1 MSVIGIIGG
10 SGLYALDGLEDMRTE
25 PVESPFG
32 APSDVIIRGRLGT
45 AELAFLPRHG
55 RGHTKSP
62 SEINYR
68 ANIDCLKRLGVTDIL
83 SLSAC
88 GSLREEMAPG
98 DFVIVDQFID
108 RTRMRP
114 SSFFGDG
121 VVAHVSMAEPTCTRL
136 ARAAKATLGELDI
149 AHHPRGTYLV
159 MEGPQF
165 STRAESELYRQWGAD
180 LIGMTNLPEAKLARE
195 AEICYLTIGMVTDY
209 DCWNA
214 EHAAVEVEN
223 VLAVLQ
229 QNSEKAKALISSA
242 APAIAASRPEA
253 CRAGCD
259 RALETA
265 IVTPPGAWDTTATT
279 RLGAV
284 AGRLFSGSSN
294 GAKETEKGEA
304 GA

>member
-1 MSVIGIIGG
+1 MGVIGIIGG
-10 SGLYALDGLEDMRTE
+10 SGLYALEGLEDIRPV

-32 APSDVIIRGRLGT
+32 APSDVILRGRLGNT
-45 AELAFLPRHG
+45 ELAFLPRHG

-62 SEINYR
+62 TEINYR
-68 ANIDCLKRLGVTDIL
+68 ANIDCMKRLGVTDIL

-98 DFVIVDQFID
+98 DFVVVDQFID

-121 VVAHVSMAEPTCTRL
+121 VVAHVSMARPTCGRL
-136 ARAAKATLGELDI
+136 GKAVKAALGELDI
-149 AHHPRGTYLV
+149 PHHPRGTYLV

-209 DCWNA
+209 DCWNDA
-214 EHAAVEVEN
+214 HAAVEVGE
-223 VLAVLQ
+223 VLAVLNA
-229 QNSEKAKALISSA
+229 NSEKAKTL
-242 APAIAASRPEA
+242 IAAVAPSIAAGHGGPCEA
-253 CRAGCD
+253 SCD

-265 IVTPPGAWDTTATT
+265 IVTPPEARDAAAVGKLD
-279 RLGAV
+279 AV
-284 AGRLFSGSSN
+284 AGRVLPGSRS
-294 GAKETEKGEA
+294 
-304 GA
+304 

>member
-1 MSVIGIIGG
+1 MGVIGIIGG
-10 SGLYALDGLEDMRTE
+10 SGLYALDGLEDIRPA

-32 APSDVIIRGRLGT
+32 APSDVILRGRLGDV
-45 AELAFLPRHG
+45 ELAFLPRHG

-88 GSLREEMAPG
+88 GSLREEMTPG
-98 DFVIVDQFID
+98 DFVLVDQFID

-121 VVAHVSMAEPTCTRL
+121 VVAHVSMARPTCGRL
-136 ARAAKATLGELDI
+136 GKAVQTALCDLDI
-149 AHHPRGTYLV
+149 PHHPRGTYLV

-209 DCWNA
+209 DCWNEA
-214 EHAAVEVEN
+214 HAAVEVGE
-223 VLAVLQ
+223 VLAVLKA
-229 QNSEKAKALISSA
+229 NSEKARSL
-242 APAIAASRPEA
+242 IAAVAPSIAAGQGEA
-253 CRAGCD
+253 CEAGCD

-265 IVTPPGAWDTTATT
+265 IVTPPEARDPATLG
-279 RLGAV
+279 RLDAV
-284 AGRLFSGSSN
+284 AGRVLSR
-294 GAKETEKGEA
+294 
-304 GA
+304 